1 MQGEVLS
8 SILFILYE
16 DDFDMNFLKC
26 GCVPHGFNLL
36 LLHLFLLMYADDVDF
51 SVNQ

>member
-1 MQGEVLS
+1 MQGEELS

-16 DDFDMNFLKC
+16 DDFEMNFLQSE
-26 GCVPHGFNLL
+26 CVPHEFNN
-36 LLHLFLLMYADDVDF
+36 LFLLMYADDIDF